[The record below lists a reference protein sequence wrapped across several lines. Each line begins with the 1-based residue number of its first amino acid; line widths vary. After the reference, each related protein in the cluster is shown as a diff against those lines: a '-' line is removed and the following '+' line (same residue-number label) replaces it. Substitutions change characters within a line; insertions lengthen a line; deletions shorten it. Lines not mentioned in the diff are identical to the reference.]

1 MDFWAGAGFWL
12 LSIWSGTLWVGSLRD
27 DKSRWLSCLYL
38 VGYVVGLGGFGM
50 GVDVVHYA
58 DLAEF
63 LETSIYFSQ
72 WELVKVQVFALG
84 WVETFKVNTPVW
96 VGNTFTSDQ
105 VFQSVNKALRHACQ
119 RGLTLKDLSLTIVFD
134 YLDGQGSYQ
143 IESESLAEQLD
154 YWRSVQEFQA
164 RQMRLF

>member
-1 MDFWAGAGFWL
+1 
-12 LSIWSGTLWVGSLRD
+12 
-27 DKSRWLSCLYL
+27 
-38 VGYVVGLGGFGM
+38 M